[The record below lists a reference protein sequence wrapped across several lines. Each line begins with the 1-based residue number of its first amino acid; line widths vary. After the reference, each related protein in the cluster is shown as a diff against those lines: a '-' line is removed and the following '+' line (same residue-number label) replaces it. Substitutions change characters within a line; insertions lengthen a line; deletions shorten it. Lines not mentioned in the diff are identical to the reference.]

1 MNTNENRPANRN
13 TSKLLIGAGLILLVL
28 ATVLL
33 LSIKKPS
40 PEEQKQPVQKPAA
53 GQAVIEITKD
63 GFVPATI
70 TVSKGTTVTW
80 TNKDDKPHMVASNP
94 HPEHDG
100 LPGLDSK
107 EVIGIK
113 GGTYKFTFDKTGE
126 HDYHDHLH
134 PLTNGTVVVV
144 D

>member
-1 MNTNENRPANRN
+1 MQTNETPKDRN
-13 TSKLLIGAGLILLVL
+13 KRKLLIGAGI
-28 ATVLL
+28 VLL
-33 LSIKKPS
+33 IVAFGVLLSSKKPS
-40 PEEQKQPVQKPAA
+40 PQEQKQAIQQPAT
-53 GQAVIEITKD
+53 QAVIEITKD

-70 TVSKGTTVTW
+70 TVSKGTTVIW
-80 TNKDDKPHMVASNP
+80 TNKDDKPHRVASNP

-113 GGTYKFTFDKTGE
+113 DGTYKFTFDKAGNY
-126 HDYHDHLH
+126 DYHDHLN
-134 PLTNGTVVVV
+134 PITNGTVIVG